1 MPHETQPSWLK
12 PPAASQISEPAY
24 CHRAVV
30 TVVEAARRAMVAGAR
45 LGGWREHGATATL
58 VLVRW
63 LVGREEVAE
72 HSLHLGQEQPRATPL
87 HRSTS
92 VASLRA
98 IGRTGE
104 ERENGREIENGRERT
119 TREEKKSCFGDR
131 ARHSARKHTIYMSLL
146 DARDWSEKRCVDRS
160 TFFNGHLRRPL
171 QKCYFL

>member
-1 MPHETQPSWLK
+1 MPHETRPPWLK
-12 PPAASQISEPAY
+12 PPAASRISEPAY
-24 CHRAVV
+24 CRRAVV

-87 HRSTS
+87 HRATS

-98 IGRTGE
+98 IGRTRE

-119 TREEKKSCFGDR
+119 TREEKILLRGPR
-131 ARHSARKHTIYMSLL
+131 AAL
-146 DARDWSEKRCVDRS
+146 SEKAHDLCV
-160 TFFNGHLRRPL
+160 TFGGS
-171 QKCYFL
+171 